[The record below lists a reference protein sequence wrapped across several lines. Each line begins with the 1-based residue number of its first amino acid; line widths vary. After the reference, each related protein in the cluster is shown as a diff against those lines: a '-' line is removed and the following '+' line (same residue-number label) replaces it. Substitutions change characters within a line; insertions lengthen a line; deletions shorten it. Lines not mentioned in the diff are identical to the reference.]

1 MFSQIFEIT
10 AMNLKNLP
18 SRLGSS
24 LVIVVGIAGVVGV
37 MVTILA
43 MAAGFRGTLQRS
55 AAPDGAVVVRGGS
68 DSELSSAITT
78 EQANIIA
85 SLEGVT
91 MASPELYTVAD
102 VPKRSTGLDANL
114 IVRGVSPSAFA
125 VHDGLR
131 IVEGRNFTP
140 GRGEL
145 IAGRGAHLEFAGIDV
160 GNTVTM
166 RDSEWQVV
174 GLFEADGSAF
184 ESELWVDLA
193 VAQSAFRRGQSVS
206 SMRLRVED
214 PARIEALA
222 AEVDADPRLD
232 HRLVSETEFFSA
244 QSGSLAA
251 QIERFGV
258 AVAVIM
264 AIGALF
270 AALNTMYSAVATRTV
285 EIATLRALGFGNVP
299 VVVSVMIEAM
309 ALALLGGLAGA
320 AIAYLAFNGF
330 TASTLNNASFSQIA
344 FDFAVT
350 PELMRTGLSWALV
363 LGAIGGLF
371 PAVRAAWLPI
381 TAALRGE

>member
-43 MAAGFRGTLQRS
+43 MASGFRGTLQRS

-114 IVRGVSPSAFA
+114 IVRGVSPSAFDL
-125 VHDGLR
+125 HDNLR

-160 GNTVTM
+160 GNTITM

-206 SMRLRVED
+206 SMRLRVAD

-222 AEVDADPRLD
+222 EEVDADPRLD